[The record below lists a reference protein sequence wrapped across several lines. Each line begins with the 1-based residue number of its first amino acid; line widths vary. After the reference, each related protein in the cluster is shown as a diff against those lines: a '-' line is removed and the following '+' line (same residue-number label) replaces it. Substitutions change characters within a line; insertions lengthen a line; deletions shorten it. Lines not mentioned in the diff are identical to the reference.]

1 MFQLMQQV
9 FLLFGVAD
17 YGNLFDA
24 ILEQLFQLLF
34 RLLRFSLRFYKLTL
48 EGLNSCFQLLN
59 IRVRLDVACVGSV
72 VFNLM
77 YHTKWS
83 NDRVF
88 LDKDSRV

>member
-48 EGLNSCFQLLN
+48 EGLHSCFQLLN
-59 IRVRLDVACVGSV
+59 IRVRLDVTSVGGV
-72 VFNLM
+72 VFNLIC
-77 YHTKWS
+77 HTKWS
-83 NDRVF
+83 HDRVF